1 MAVER
6 EVIAR
11 NLARVRGRIAA
22 AAERVGRNP
31 AAVRLVAVTKS
42 VGLKE
47 IHSLIDLGV
56 VHLGENRVETAVEK
70 IAAEKD
76 RAVWHMIGK
85 LQRRKAGDAV
95 QLFDRIDAVDRVK
108 LAETLDRRCA
118 EAGKVLPVLLEVNVS
133 GEEQKHGVPLA
144 DAHSAV
150 EAVRGMAHLK
160 LEGVM
165 TMAPFVEDAE
175 LTRPVFARLKKF
187 ADEMELPVV
196 SMGMTNDF
204 EVAVEEGATE
214 VRIGSALFVESTQV

>member
-11 NLARVRGRIAA
+11 NLARVRERIAA
-22 AAERVGRNP
+22 AAERAGRNP
-31 AAVRLVAVTKS
+31 ADVGLVAVTKT
-42 VGLKE
+42 VGLAE

-56 VHLGENRVETAVEK
+56 VHLGENRVETAGEK
-70 IAAEKD
+70 IAGVGN

-85 LQRRKAGDAV
+85 IQRRKAGDAV

-108 LAETLDRRCA
+108 LAETLDRKCA
-118 EAGKVLPVLLEVNVS
+118 AAGKLMPVLLEVNVS
-133 GEEQKHGVPLA
+133 GEAAKQGVALA
-144 DAHSAV
+144 EARAAV
-150 EAVRGMAHLK
+150 AAIRGLAHLK

-165 TMAPFVEDAE
+165 TMAPFVENVE
-175 LTRPVFARLKKF
+175 ETRPVFARLKAF

-214 VRIGSALFVESTQV
+214 VRIGSALFAV